1 MQLMDNK
8 RKIKKCDVC
17 KQNRVGCKRRIY
29 GYERRFFLACEECRE
44 EMKLTGR
51 TISMTAREIVRKKP
65 NEFTLLIRRRQIFGI
80 TSCNAKS

>member
-80 TSCNAKS
+80 TPCNTKS